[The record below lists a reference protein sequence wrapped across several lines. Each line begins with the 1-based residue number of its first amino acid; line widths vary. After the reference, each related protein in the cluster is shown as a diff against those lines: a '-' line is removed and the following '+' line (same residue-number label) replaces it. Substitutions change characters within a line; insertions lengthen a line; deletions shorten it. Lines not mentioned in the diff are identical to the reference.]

1 MKTPRALA
9 ARPTGAKRRGG
20 RARRPRKPARGTTMP
35 AERLYTPNRGRRRR
49 KPHGA
54 RRSVATERPSE
65 ASGSETS
72 PPTTN
77 TPHGCGVAEGS
88 GRGRK
93 RGRRANE
100 GTRRPTAPR
109 DDGAHGR
116 LTDRCD
122 SAGGKTDGAPR
133 NEEGRETR
141 EPREPEGVAA
151 GALSAP
157 SCPRRGDN
165 LTFVNCVLSNCKTV
179 TYTYL
184 GMEI

>member
-1 MKTPRALA
+1 MAHNECTYLSTGHNAARGATANADASPPKAETPRGE
-9 ARPTGAKRRGG
+9 T
-20 RARRPRKPARGTTMP
+20 
-35 AERLYTPNRGRRRR
+35 ERSDRTPQ
-49 KPHGA
+49 
-54 RRSVATERPSE
+54 RRSDSEGATQRQ
-65 ASGSETS
+65 
-72 PPTTN
+72 
-77 TPHGCGVAEGS
+77 TPRMGMRVAEGA

-116 LTDRCD
+116 LTDRSD
-122 SAGGKTDGAPR
+122 RAGGETDGAPR